1 MWRQLARRGAAGAA
15 HRAHRIQCVQL
26 APSTRRADALGT
38 IARVS
43 QRPQQLLLT
52 ARGFGS
58 SANDDDGSTAAEDP
72 NRNRMRLCDIEL
84 HSLARHPW
92 DDLRRKFGPVKLG
105 KARQA
110 LPQVWKLM
118 VDNTATTTA
127 SKEEASGAPTP
138 EVVEEFFSAA
148 SQCKLSTLQME
159 IFNYMETHYPN
170 VMDFVMY
177 DEIFR
182 VLSIAKD
189 LKTMLVIFE
198 RAVQRYDP
206 ARGHPAPEIVYRFG
220 ICAAI
225 ARDDMEEI
233 QRLVDEMAAYD
244 VDPSVEI
251 KTRVLIAKAK
261 GGDVETVLATSVQL
275 DPHDGNQW
283 HEADVTRVIT
293 SLGIVGKPDMAF
305 DFYRRSQIRLSPN
318 LLMVLM
324 LVCRGNKQPKHAL
337 AILANR
343 RRFGLKLMSNQ
354 YPLLLEILEELDIA
368 GKPGHE
374 MALVL
379 EEMRANNVVFNA
391 RTHAIIARNQQ
402 HLQGT
407 PFMLTESTSTSASE
421 PSKEAQ
427 PRWMETDLPLMRKL
441 LEKRDF
447 AQAATITDAY
457 VRPVSDVGA
466 DGRRH
471 EGTGRDATV
480 VPPWLAEMA
489 VEAYTQNA
497 EVDKVRSLLLGFSRV
512 HGKFGHALSRMA
524 SLFGGNGELRD
535 NRAAYD
541 VFVAMQFQERAIFRV
556 RDALARFEQFH
567 DADATLLL
575 VKQVVL
581 QIAKALNVIDGA
593 NGDVG
598 ARRQKAEL
606 IGSLK
611 NSGALRFDP
620 VRAVRDGLR
629 ILVDMRELGKVVEA
643 LDYLESQGVPVRGD
657 DYKTIFRAMGQ
668 VNSSRAGVY
677 TADDFMTVW
686 EDMTRRGVAPNKSVL
701 HHVILP
707 LCSKAGKD
715 GADGRKRRQCALLEG
730 YRQASSVRE
739 DRYVLSIPCFSELL
753 SAAAESGGVED
764 VHAVYTAGAKS
775 LDSNMNRKHH
785 NAAYRNEMLQ
795 KWKAIR
801 VKKVATEGDAAG
813 ALALLREMVSPP
825 SDAVVAVLGAGYQDE
840 NHGEEVVHETL
851 AIFRKHN
858 CWLHATEAKRLMHV
872 AQTANSAAIAVQ
884 IVHLLEEGGAQEGG
898 DDGDVHWREPP
909 TTAEG
914 VSQMQTLYQE
924 ALALCEKAG
933 KVENVALMRR
943 RLASIAAL

>member
-1 MWRQLARRGAAGAA
+1 M
-15 HRAHRIQCVQL
+15 QL
-26 APSTRRADALGT
+26 APPTGRADALGT
-38 IARVS
+38 FARVS
-43 QRPQQLLLT
+43 QRPQQLPLT

-58 SANDDDGSTAAEDP
+58 SASDDDGSIAAEDS
-72 NRNRMRLCDIEL
+72 NHTRLDVRGIAL

-110 LPQVWKLM
+110 LPQVWKSM
-118 VDNTATTTA
+118 ANNTAATTA
-127 SKEEASGAPTP
+127 SEEKASDAPTP

-189 LKTMLVIFE
+189 LKTMRVIFE

-225 ARDDMEEI
+225 VRNDMEDI
-233 QRLVDEMAAYD
+233 QKLVDEMAAYD

-251 KTRVLIAKAK
+251 KTRVLVAKAK
-261 GGDVETVLATSVQL
+261 GGDVETVLATSAQL

-293 SLGIVGKPDMAF
+293 SLGIVGKPEMAF

-337 AILANR
+337 GILANR
-343 RRFGLKLMSNQ
+343 RRFGLKLMPNQ

-379 EEMRANNVVFNA
+379 EEMSANDVVFNA
-391 RTHAIIARNQQ
+391 RTHTIIARNQQ

-407 PFMLTESTSTSASE
+407 PFMLTESTSTSDSE
-421 PSKEAQ
+421 PSKEGNSMLDPQ
-427 PRWMETDLPLMRKL
+427 PRWMKTDLPLMRKL
-441 LEKRDF
+441 LENRDF
-447 AQAATITDAY
+447 AQAAAITDAY
-457 VRPVSDVGA
+457 VRPVSDEGV
-466 DGRRH
+466 DGKIH

-497 EVDKVRSLLLGFSRV
+497 DLDKVRSLLLGFSRV
-512 HGKFGHALSRMA
+512 RGKFGHALSRMA
-524 SLFGGNGELRD
+524 GLFGGNGELRD
-535 NRAAYD
+535 NRVAYD
-541 VFVAMQFQERAIFRV
+541 VFLAMQFQERAIFRV

-575 VKQVVL
+575 VKQVVV
-581 QIAKALNVIDGA
+581 QIAKALDTISEA

-598 ARRQKAEL
+598 ARRQKADL

-611 NSGALRFDP
+611 KSGALRFDP

-643 LDYLESQGVPVRGD
+643 LDYLEAQGVPVRGD
-657 DYKTIFRAMGQ
+657 DYKAIFRAMRQ

-677 TADDFMTVW
+677 TADDFMTAW
-686 EDMTRRGVAPNKSVL
+686 EDMTRRGVAPNKPVL
-701 HHVILP
+701 HHVILT

-715 GADGRKRRQCALLEG
+715 DVDGRKRRQCALLEG
-730 YRQASSVRE
+730 YRQASSVCE
-739 DRYVLSIPCFSELL
+739 DRYVLPIPCFSALL
-753 SAAAESGGVED
+753 SAAAESGGIED
-764 VHAVYTAGAKS
+764 VHAVYTAAVKS

-785 NAAYRNEMLQ
+785 SATYRNEMLQ
-795 KWKAIR
+795 TWKTIR
-801 VKKVATEGDAAG
+801 VRKVATEGDAAV
-813 ALALLREMVSPP
+813 ALALLREIASPP
-825 SDAVVAVLGAGYQDE
+825 PDAIVAVLGAGYQDE
-840 NHGEEVVHETL
+840 NHGEEVVREAL
-851 AIFRKHN
+851 VIFRKHN

-872 AQTANSAAIAVQ
+872 AQTVNSAAIAVQ

-909 TTAEG
+909 TTVEG
-914 VSQMQTLYQE
+914 VSQMQLLYQE

-933 KVENVALMRR
+933 EGENVALMRR
-943 RLASIAAL
+943 RLAMIAAL